1 MFHPSK
7 SGGTAVPGTGNL
19 SCEQLP
25 PGVVRQVLEVALK
38 LARPFDLGAL
48 LAEAAMAARELLDAE
63 RASVFLYEAATDEL
77 VMRIV
82 EDIEPVRIP
91 AGQGLAGLCARSR
104 ALVNVPDCYADP
116 RFNRAVD
123 LKSGYRTRNMLSVPL
138 IGFDGSLVGVMQ
150 VLNKRGDRF
159 TEQDERVATL
169 LAAQCAAALQRAR
182 DMAALL
188 AAEHLHEEVRVA
200 REIQMGGLP
209 ADMPPLEGYD
219 GAGVFRPTDQTGGDL
234 YDFVPVG
241 ECSMFLLLGD
251 ATGHGIGPALSAT
264 QVRAMVRV
272 ALRLGADLDAIHA
285 QVNNQLLADL
295 PDDRFVTAFL
305 GLLDARDHTVRYH
318 AAGQAPL
325 LHFHA
330 ASGEFSWRG
339 ATTIPMGALELAEPD
354 PAQVLHMAPG
364 DILGLISDGIYEYA
378 DAAGQLFGES
388 RVAKLVGELRNRP
401 MREVAER
408 LLAAAQ
414 DFGAGV
420 RQADDITIVM
430 LRRLP
435 E

>member
-1 MFHPSK
+1 MFPPSGL
-7 SGGTAVPGTGNL
+7 GGNTVRDPGDL

-25 PGVVRQVLEVALK
+25 PGVIRQVLEVALK
-38 LARPFDLGAL
+38 LARPFDLGEL
-48 LAEAAMAARELLDAE
+48 LAESAAAARELLGAE
-63 RASVFLYEAATDEL
+63 RASLFLYDAATDEL
-77 VMRIV
+77 VMRVV

-91 AGQGLAGLCARSR
+91 AGQGLAGHCARAR
-104 ALVNVPDCYADP
+104 ELVNVPDCYADS
-116 RFNRAVD
+116 RFNPAVD
-123 LKSGYRTRNMLSVPL
+123 VKSGYYTRNMLSVPL

-150 VLNKRGDRF
+150 VLNKRAGHF
-159 TEQDERVATL
+159 VEQDERVAAL

-182 DMAALL
+182 DLDALL

-209 ADMPPLEGYD
+209 EDMPPLEGYD

-241 ECSMFLLLGD
+241 GRGMFLLLGD

-325 LHFHA
+325 LHFRA
-330 ASGEFSWRG
+330 ASGEVSWLG

-354 PAQVLHMAPG
+354 LAQVLHMAPG
-364 DILGLISDGIYEYA
+364 DILGLISDGIYEYQ
-378 DAAGQLFGES
+378 DAAGRLFGEA
-388 RVAKLVGELRNRP
+388 RVAQLVGELRDRP
-401 MREVAER
+401 MREVAES

-414 DFGAGV
+414 DFGAGA

-435 E
+435 Q